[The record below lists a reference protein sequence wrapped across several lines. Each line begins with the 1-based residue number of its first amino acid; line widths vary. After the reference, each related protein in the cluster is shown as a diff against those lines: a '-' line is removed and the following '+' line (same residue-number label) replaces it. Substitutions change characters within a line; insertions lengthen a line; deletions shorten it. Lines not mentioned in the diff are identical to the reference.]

1 MIIGKI
7 NDKVL
12 LDDLVLREEPK
23 VSTRGQ
29 DHTMKK
35 QKIEITLEEYKELL
49 EIKGKYEEIKKHP
62 IIQYVYVYDPKPY
75 VDITPKI
82 TWKVD

>member
-1 MIIGKI
+1 
-7 NDKVL
+7 
-12 LDDLVLREEPK
+12 
-23 VSTRGQ
+23 
-29 DHTMKK
+29 MKE

-62 IIQYVYVYDPKPY
+62 IIQYVYDTKPY

-82 TWKVD
+82 NWRAD